1 MLYKLFQYIGTF
13 SLDVDVLARKS
24 DSIRDNLNVLKAGY
38 NAGCDVLLT
47 ISLTGITVTSGSSH
61 QAVIMTHP
69 IKRISYA
76 TCDPASCLFSFMAR
90 DPTSPLHLQQCHTFR
105 LSTPRQAEE
114 LNTIV
119 GTAFRVAY
127 ALQMER
133 EKEAVITSW
142 SAEDL
147 LRLSDKTPLLS
158 LSSTTSAMCL
168 VQTDEACRKN
178 ARVMDRLNCL
188 DRRQTVSPA
197 DDDCHSSSSSQV
209 VTCPVYSQVFDQD
222 NLDSMAQ
229 DSGISSTSDSTISY
243 PSRDK
248 HQSMD
253 IEDLNKAP
261 WYQAEMQR

>member
-1 MLYKLFQYIGTF
+1 M
-13 SLDVDVLARKS
+13 
-24 DSIRDNLNVLKAGY
+24 
-38 NAGCDVLLT
+38 
-47 ISLTGITVTSGSSH
+47 ISSRS
-61 QAVIMTHP
+61 
-69 IKRISYA
+69 
-76 TCDPASCLFSFMAR
+76 
-90 DPTSPLHLQQCHTFR
+90 
-105 LSTPRQAEE
+105 
-114 LNTIV
+114 N
-119 GTAFRVAY
+119 
-127 ALQMER
+127 
-133 EKEAVITSW
+133 
-142 SAEDL
+142 EDL
-147 LRLSDKTPLLS
+147 LSLSDKNNRRS

-178 ARVMDRLNCL
+178 ARVMDRINCL

-253 IEDLNKAP
+253 LEDLNKAP